1 MRKKIIVFD
10 VDDSLVVTESK
21 IYITNTLTGE
31 RFGLTT
37 SEFATYKHTPHDMFD
52 FSDFGNVNLLKAGRL
67 IDWVFNI
74 LKRSI
79 EKGIPVGIITARDNA
94 NLIID
99 FLEHNDVRI
108 NHKYIFA
115 VNEPNCGFVGKNT
128 AERKK
133 EAFIKLIGMGF
144 TDFVFYDDDENNI
157 NIAKTVPSNFPE
169 TTMKTYHIKD
179 TLLDI
184 KHTENESNF
193 FRH

>member
-31 RFGLTT
+31 KFGLTT

-52 FSDFGNVNLLKAGRL
+52 FSDFQNVNLLKAGRL
-67 IDWVFNI
+67 IEWVFNI

-79 EKGIPVGIITARDNA
+79 AKGIPVGIITARDNA

-99 FLEHNDVRI
+99 FLEHNDVMI

-133 EAFIKLIGMGF
+133 EAFVKLIKMGF
-144 TDFVFYDDDENNI
+144 TDFSFYDDDENNI
-157 NIAKTVPSNFPE
+157 NIAKTVPRDFPE

-179 TLLDI
+179 TLVGH
-184 KHTENESNF
+184 KTY
-193 FRH
+193 RK